1 MKRNHLIFVL
11 CLSVIT
17 LFIATG
23 MAAGTKTFNL
33 GTSSFTIE
41 ILESYVEGE
50 RTQEDI
56 ADDMVAYMKSADTL
70 LDFDVYQ
77 FSKEGYPDTLAGFAT
92 QEGGKYKATEIKTDD
107 KIGDIPVAWYRA
119 VETFDGQQ
127 YNTITYIIE
136 DGNDYLEVSFWLDG
150 ENAEQE
156 AKAIIETLKVS
167 AK

>member
-1 MKRNHLIFVL
+1 MN
-11 CLSVIT
+11 
-17 LFIATG
+17 
-23 MAAGTKTFNL
+23 
-33 GTSSFTIE
+33 
-41 ILESYVEGE
+41 
-50 RTQEDI
+50 D
-56 ADDMVAYMKSADTL
+56 
-70 LDFDVYQ
+70 
-77 FSKEGYPDTLAGFAT
+77 
-92 QEGGKYKATEIKTDD
+92 KTDD